1 MLMVTKLIHL
11 AVFPNVNAGIRKSV
25 RSRSGNRARCSHQTN
40 KTRTTIPLRNSMPT
54 REFLQVPFC
63 AVASASSSKEIL
75 NAKVIVPGKS
85 KGSFLSAEPLKLS
98 GGSK

>member
-1 MLMVTKLIHL
+1 MV
-11 AVFPNVNAGIRKSV
+11 AANAAPTELPRL
-25 RSRSGNRARCSHQTN
+25 
-40 KTRTTIPLRNSMPT
+40 RTIDKKDDPTPKRWRGETQRRREGLRQ
-54 REFLQVPFC
+54 LPFC
-63 AVASASSSKEIL
+63 AVASASKSKEIL